1 MARGVAA
8 PMPQAGLNDWKAV
21 WNRLLP
27 LDRHRAVISFLE
39 RLREPASRLELVCD
53 ATLKTLAR
61 RKGFRVETL
70 KRMNNHQLADVLL
83 PHVPVVLGARE
94 WTLLFL
100 GYFADYKS
108 AIMCRFLD
116 LCGVPHDERGFVVGG
131 DDKIHPPADMVKAK
145 DALVEEFGAMEVGVY
160 FHVLKLMDPD
170 LWRFLDPVL
179 PALDQAMAAAEA
191 ARQKEQS
198 IVVEE
203 ANERAVLDVSEEFT
217 QLDRVVMEQIIAT
230 LAEEDRALKPD
241 ELVDLVESVHA
252 LDTSR
257 KRSYFHLGFL
267 DALLPGRRPDMGR
280 PEMNDERRQW
290 YLAGL
295 LSGYVR
301 QQNHA
306 SVRDALHRY
315 AAIFRAASSTPG
327 GAGAG
332 MLTEVHPYLL
342 THGFQNEATRL
353 LRGQRRHLTP
363 ATAALILQSATDA
376 IHRGDAAIA
385 NVLLVELREGL
396 PHVALDITERA
407 ALEAGVGRRLGQ
419 ALQLQGNFSAAKE
432 AFAGLIAE
440 GRLMSPRLHAD
451 MGLVLGGFRSLAELV
466 LPPGL
471 DRVRAI
477 LAQLRQGERYF
488 TEAVE
493 RFGSAALGA
502 HYALGV
508 RDFLRWMETDSGD
521 EAREQAL
528 MHVNAALIGMMTET
542 DAQDPERPLLVDR
555 CRFMQAVL
563 MMARLDAA
571 SAQAAMETWRMLLA
585 RDPSAAPWPEW
596 GMQRLLECAD
606 LVDPALAGEIAE
618 SLWCRHGQAVLPLI
632 HRPEWFARS
641 SRLLD
646 DLQILCRDGAD
657 QPLQARWERLSL
669 LVSAALSA
677 GRLETAQEGLDGL
690 EHLAHEDSRF
700 CEPMLDLLEAPA
712 RLDPAWSETDILRAR
727 FRLYR
732 RLGRD
737 PEAFAQLRALFF
749 ALRDARPLE
758 AAQTLALFRECG
770 AAPAQY
776 EDLVLP
782 GAEAEHDEDS
792 ELLEQL
798 EGGAELTVLFVGG
811 NEIQARYSDDLI
823 REITDQ
829 WPGVRVEFRHTGW
842 SSNWGRDVNHLK
854 RQASEADA
862 VVLMTMMRTTLGRV
876 LREALNDP
884 PRPWIPCTGTGR
896 QALLQ
901 SIRHAALIG
910 LRTRGRSVVT
920 G

>member
-1 MARGVAA
+1 MAKGVTA

-83 PHVPVVLGARE
+83 PHVPVVMGARE

-100 GYFADYKS
+100 GYFADYKA

-116 LCGVPHDERGFVVGG
+116 LCDVPHDERGFVAGG
-131 DDKIHPPADMVKAK
+131 DDKIHPPTDMVGTK
-145 DALVEEFGAMEVGVY
+145 DALIEEFGAMEVGIY
-160 FHVLKLMDPD
+160 FHVLKLMDPG
-170 LWRFLDPVL
+170 LWQFLDPVL

-191 ARQKEQS
+191 VRQQERT
-198 IVVEE
+198 VAEE
-203 ANERAVLDVSEEFT
+203 ETTARAVLDVSEEFT

-252 LDTSR
+252 LDTGR

-306 SVRDALHRY
+306 AIRDTLHRY

-342 THGFQNEATRL
+342 IHGFQNEATRL

-363 ATAALILQSATDA
+363 ATARLILQSATGA
-376 IHRGDAAIA
+376 IRRGDAAIA

-396 PHVALDITERA
+396 PHVALDTAERA
-407 ALEAGVGRRLGQ
+407 SLEAGLGRRLGQ

-466 LPPGL
+466 LPPDL
-471 DRVRAI
+471 DRVRTI
-477 LAQLRQGERYF
+477 QAQLRQGERYF

-493 RFGSAALGA
+493 RFGPVALGA

-508 RDFLRWMETDSGD
+508 RDFLRWMEDDGGD

-542 DAQDPERPLLVDR
+542 DAQDPERSLLVDR

-571 SAQAAMETWRMLLA
+571 SAQAAMESWRALMA
-585 RDPSAAPWPEW
+585 QQDQPFWPAW
-596 GMQRLLECAD
+596 GIQRLLECAD

-618 SLWCRHGQAVLPLI
+618 SLWCRHGEAVLPLI
-632 HRPEWFARS
+632 DRPEWFARS
-641 SRLLD
+641 PRLLD
-646 DLQILCRDGAD
+646 DLQVLCRAGTD
-657 QPLQARWERLSL
+657 QALQVQWDRWSL
-669 LVSAALSA
+669 LMSAALSA
-677 GRLETAQEGLDGL
+677 GRLEAAQEGLDGM

-737 PEAFAQLRALFF
+737 PEAFSQLRALFF

-782 GAEAEHDEDS
+782 GIEADHDEDS
-792 ELLEQL
+792 DLLEQL

-811 NEIQARYSDDLI
+811 NEIQARYSDELS
-823 REITDQ
+823 REIAAQ

-854 RQASEADA
+854 RQAAGADA

-896 QALLQ
+896 QALFQ

-910 LRTRGRSVVT
+910 LRTRRRSVVAD
-920 G
+920 